1 MIVKNFA
8 RVVRDKVCEEIIII
22 IIFLPSHVACGI
34 LVPQAGIKSV
44 SPAVKAQSLNHWTS
58 GEVGEEV
65 IFNLMEVQDPV
76 MELGEHLQSSIN
88 NKGRGW
94 K

>member
-1 MIVKNFA
+1 M
-8 RVVRDKVCEEIIII
+8 
-22 IIFLPSHVACGI
+22 
-34 LVPQAGIKSV
+34 

-76 MELGEHLQSSIN
+76 MELGERLQSSIN

>member
-1 MIVKNFA
+1 
-8 RVVRDKVCEEIIII
+8 
-22 IIFLPSHVACGI
+22 VACGI
-34 LVPQAGIKSV
+34 LVLQPGIKSV

-76 MELGEHLQSSIN
+76 MELGERLQSSIN

>member
-1 MIVKNFA
+1 M
-8 RVVRDKVCEEIIII
+8 
-22 IIFLPSHVACGI
+22 ACGI
-34 LVPQAGIKSV
+34 LVLQPGIKSV
-44 SPAVKAQSLNHWTS
+44 SPAVKAQSFNHWTS

-65 IFNLMEVQDPV
+65 IFNLTEAQDPV